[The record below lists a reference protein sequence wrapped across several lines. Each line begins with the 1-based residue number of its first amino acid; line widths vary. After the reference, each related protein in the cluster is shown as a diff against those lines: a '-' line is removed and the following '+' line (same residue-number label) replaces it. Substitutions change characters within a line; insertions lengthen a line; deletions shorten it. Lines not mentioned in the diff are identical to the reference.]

1 MNLKPPQHVQD
12 KSSEDEGCYTQPP
25 DDAEESDSEVSDSEE
40 SDSEENDSEESDS
53 GDSSEEF

>member
-1 MNLKPPQHVQD
+1 MKPPQHVQD

-53 GDSSEEF
+53 AAASEEF